1 MKIKNLTLFFILVFS
16 TLNGNANVRVVPTS
30 DLVAL
35 DRHLK
40 ATELVTHILTTYHYK
55 KTELNDELSA
65 AFSTVGGE
73 STDESM
79 TVASNAELDHFVD
92 TSTPAGT
99 TIQAT
104 IDTDTLLVRIQI
116 RAVPEPSSVRL
127 LGTGLVA
134 LGLVRSIRRNDQI
147 TPDGPIPSRVS
158 IS

>member
-1 MKIKNLTLFFILVFS
+1 MAYEVFDIAGRLAAPLTVEICGS
-16 TLNGNANVRVVPTS
+16 GIYDAG
-30 DLVAL
+30 
-35 DRHLK
+35 
-40 ATELVTHILTTYHYK
+40 
-55 KTELNDELSA
+55 TELNDELSA

-158 IS
+158 MS